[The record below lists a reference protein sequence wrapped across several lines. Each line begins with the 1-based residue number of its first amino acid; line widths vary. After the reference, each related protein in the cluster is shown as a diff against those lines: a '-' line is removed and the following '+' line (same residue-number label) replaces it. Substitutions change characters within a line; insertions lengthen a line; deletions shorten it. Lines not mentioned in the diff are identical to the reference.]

1 MRWNRRNFNTST
13 TTKVIPC
20 QGVYRTP
27 EQSSTGEMEIFR
39 EEAERL
45 DDKKPLMV
53 GGQAVLEGVM
63 MRGAGKV
70 ATAVRVSD
78 GHIETEVRDVNS
90 IADRFPIFKLPFL
103 RGVVALGESLVLGLR
118 SLSYSAQMA
127 GDDDEQLSDGEL
139 AGTMLIAFALAAVLF
154 VAIPTWATRFF
165 HTLTASP
172 VMLNLLEGGLR
183 LAIFLGYLLAISRMD
198 GIYRVFQYHGAE
210 HKTIHAYEAG
220 GPLTVE
226 CVQACS
232 RFHPRCGT
240 SFLLIVMLVSIFV
253 FAFLGWPDLL
263 TRVLS
268 RVVLLPVVAGISYEF
283 IRLAAKSDNPVAQL
297 FKAPG
302 LCLQRL
308 TTNPPE
314 DEMVEVAIASL
325 AAVLPEE
332 EKARMGL
339 PVEEKMEPAAP
350 TSDEQAAAIT
360 ANM

>member
-1 MRWNRRNFNTST
+1 M
-13 TTKVIPC
+13 
-20 QGVYRTP
+20 
-27 EQSSTGEMEIFR
+27 
-39 EEAERL
+39 

-70 ATAVRVSD
+70 ATAV
-78 GHIETEVRDVNS
+78 
-90 IADRFPIFKLPFL
+90 
-103 RGVVALGESLVLGLR
+103 
-118 SLSYSAQMA
+118 
-127 GDDDEQLSDGEL
+127 
-139 AGTMLIAFALAAVLF
+139 LF

-165 HTLTASP
+165 HTIFDSP
-172 VMLNLLEGGLR
+172 VALNLAEGGLR

-226 CVQACS
+226 RVQACS

-263 TRVLS
+263 TRVVS
-268 RVVLLPVVAGISYEF
+268 RVALLPVVAGISYEF
-283 IRLAAKSDNPVAQL
+283 IRLAARSKNSVVRL
-297 FKAPG
+297 LTLPG
-302 LCLQRL
+302 LWLQRL

-332 EKARMGL
+332 ERARMGIA
-339 PVEEKMEPAAP
+339 PEQEKDEAPAPAA
-350 TSDEQAAAIT
+350 DEDAAAIL
-360 ANM
+360 AN

>member
-1 MRWNRRNFNTST
+1 M
-13 TTKVIPC
+13 
-20 QGVYRTP
+20 
-27 EQSSTGEMEIFR
+27 
-39 EEAERL
+39 

-103 RGVVALGESLVLGLR
+103 RGMVALGESLVLGLR

-165 HTLTASP
+165 HTIFDSP
-172 VMLNLLEGGLR
+172 VALNLAEGGLR

-226 CVQACS
+226 RVQACP

-253 FAFLGWPDLL
+253 FAFLGWPDLV
-263 TRVLS
+263 TRVVS
-268 RVVLLPVVAGISYEF
+268 RVALLPVVAGISYEF

-332 EKARMGL
+332 EKVRMGL
-339 PVEEKMEPAAP
+339 PVETEPTEKTESAA
-350 TSDEQAAAIT
+350 TADEDAAAIA
-360 ANM
+360 AN

>member
-1 MRWNRRNFNTST
+1 MEE
-13 TTKVIPC
+13 KIPL
-20 QGVYRTP
+20 T
-27 EQSSTGEMEIFR
+27 
-39 EEAERL
+39 
-45 DDKKPLMV
+45 V

-78 GHIETEVRDVNS
+78 GHIETEIRDVNS
-90 IADRFPIFKLPFL
+90 IADRFPILKKPFL
-103 RGVVALGESLVLGLR
+103 RGVVSLGESLTLGLR
-118 SLSYSAQMA
+118 SLSYSAKMA
-127 GDDDEQLSDGEL
+127 GEEDEQLSDGEL
-139 AGTMLIAFALAAVLF
+139 AGTMAIAFALAAVLF

-165 HTLTASP
+165 HTVFTSP
-172 VMLNLLEGGLR
+172 VALNLAEGGLR
-183 LAIFLGYLLAISRMD
+183 LAIFLGYLLAISHME

-210 HKTIHAYEAG
+210 HKTIHAYEGG

-226 CVQACS
+226 RVQTCS

-263 TRVLS
+263 TRVVS
-268 RVVLLPVVAGISYEF
+268 RVALLPVVAGISYEF

-332 EKARMGL
+332 EKVRMGL
-339 PVEEKMEPAAP
+339 PVETEPTEKTESAAA
-350 TSDEQAAAIT
+350 TDEDAAAIA
-360 ANM
+360 AN

>member
-1 MRWNRRNFNTST
+1 
-13 TTKVIPC
+13 
-20 QGVYRTP
+20 
-27 EQSSTGEMEIFR
+27 ME
-39 EEAERL
+39 
-45 DDKKPLMV
+45 DKKPLMV

-78 GHIETEVRDVNS
+78 GHIETEVRDVDS
-90 IADRFPIFKLPFL
+90 IADRFPIFKKPFL
-103 RGVVALGESLVLGLR
+103 RGVVALGESLMLGLR
-118 SLSYSAQMA
+118 SLSYSAKMA
-127 GDDDEQLSDGEL
+127 GEEDEQLSDGEL
-139 AGTMLIAFALAAVLF
+139 AGTMAIAFALAAVLF

-165 HTLTASP
+165 HTLTESP
-172 VMLNLLEGGLR
+172 LLLNLAEGGLR
-183 LAIFLGYLLAISRMD
+183 LTIFLGYLLAISRMD

-226 CVQACS
+226 RVQECS

-263 TRVLS
+263 TRVVS
-268 RVVLLPVVAGISYEF
+268 RVALLPVVAGISYEF
-283 IRLAAKSDNPVAQL
+283 IRLAARSENPVAQL
-297 FKAPG
+297 FKMPG

-332 EKARMGL
+332 EKVRMGL
-339 PVEEKMEPAAP
+339 SVEHTAEPAQETAN
-350 TSDEQAAAIT
+350 EEAAAI
-360 ANM
+360 AMNS